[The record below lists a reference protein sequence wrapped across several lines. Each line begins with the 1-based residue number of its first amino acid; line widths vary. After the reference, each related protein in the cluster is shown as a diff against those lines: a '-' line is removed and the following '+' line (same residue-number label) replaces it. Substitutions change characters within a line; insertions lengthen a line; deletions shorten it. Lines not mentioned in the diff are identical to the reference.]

1 MASRVGAGRS
11 SHLRADKAR
20 PLVTDVLQ
28 GGSDVNLL
36 HSWGQGAQGRSG
48 GVQRRIRPRKS
59 GTSWG
64 RRLGGLGEARAWA
77 SGTVGKVLTF
87 CHAVQY
93 HVDEDVGASPP
104 CTVAE
109 TGEEDRLSSAQDP
122 AERERWRRHCWSH
135 SGWLGEGVSELR
147 VSEGP
152 QHLGPQELSLELAA
166 CDPRVSLGL
175 WADKKGEPW
184 LSPGVEAAGGNRNV
198 FPVSGQAFVQPFF
211 CVNGQM
217 VNIFN
222 SVGIV

>member
-59 GTSWG
+59 GPSWG

-122 AERERWRRHCWSH
+122 AERERWRRH
-135 SGWLGEGVSELR
+135 LEPLR
-147 VSEGP
+147 
-152 QHLGPQELSLELAA
+152 LAW
-166 CDPRVSLGL
+166 RRR
-175 WADKKGEPW
+175 E
-184 LSPGVEAAGGNRNV
+184 
-198 FPVSGQAFVQPFF
+198 
-211 CVNGQM
+211 
-217 VNIFN
+217 
-222 SVGIV
+222 

>member
-135 SGWLGEGVSELR
+135 SGWLGEGVSELG

-152 QHLGPQELSLELAA
+152 QHLGPQELSLELQ
-166 CDPRVSLGL
+166 PVTHGYHLGCGPIR
-175 WADKKGEPW
+175 KE
-184 LSPGVEAAGGNRNV
+184 SPGSALGWRRLEEIGMSSQSLARLLSNH
-198 FPVSGQAFVQPFF
+198 FFV
-211 CVNGQM
+211 
-217 VNIFN
+217 
-222 SVGIV
+222 